1 VTRLVLCRHAEGG
14 DGAQARELADALA
27 GCPLAAVYT
36 SPLARALETAQVV
49 SARHRLTPVEVDGLR
64 EIDLGDVDGL
74 SFDEY
79 PDSLQAEL
87 LHSPT
92 SVRFPGGES
101 YGELK
106 ARVSSALTEITARHE
121 GETVAVIAHAGPIR
135 SALAAWLQ
143 MPDEAIFRLDQRY
156 AALNIVDWIEGVPV
170 VRLVNGLA
178 FPAALG
184 AVL

>member
-1 VTRLVLCRHAEGG
+1 VTRLILCRHAEAGNGG
-14 DGAQARELADALA
+14 QACELADALA

-36 SPLARALETAQVV
+36 SPLERAVETARVV
-49 SARHRLTPVEVDGLR
+49 SARHGLTPVEVDGLR
-64 EIDLGDVDGL
+64 EIEFGDVDGL
-74 SFDEY
+74 GFDDY
-79 PDSLQAEL
+79 PGELQAEL
-87 LHSPT
+87 LRSPT
-92 SVRFPGGES
+92 SVRFPGGET

-106 ARVSSALTEITARHE
+106 ARVFSALTEIVANHG
-121 GETVAVIAHAGPIR
+121 GETVAAIAHAGPIR

-156 AALNIVDWIEGVPV
+156 AALNVVDWIEGVPI

-178 FPAALG
+178 FPAAPG